1 VSKLGFTVLYK
12 GESTYMLVA
21 KHNTSN
27 ITTSTL
33 TSSHKRAVNNE
44 QKHFFITHKEMS
56 TKCTTVH
63 ESNKS
68 IGRGSIGKQIKTG
81 IFQP

>member
-1 VSKLGFTVLYK
+1 
-12 GESTYMLVA
+12 MLVA

-27 ITTSTL
+27 ITTSKM
-33 TSSHKRAVNNE
+33 TSSHKRAVNYE

-68 IGRGSIGKQIKTG
+68 IGRGSIGKQNQNRHISALNEQYIQDIKFS
-81 IFQP
+81 I